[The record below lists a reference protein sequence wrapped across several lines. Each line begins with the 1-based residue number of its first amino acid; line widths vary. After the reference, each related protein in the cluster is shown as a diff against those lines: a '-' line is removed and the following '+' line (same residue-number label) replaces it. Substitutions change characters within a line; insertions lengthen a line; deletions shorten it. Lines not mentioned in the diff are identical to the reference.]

1 MHDIAEFLAG
11 RDPFSGLDEAELEEL
26 ASRTEVEFFPAGEQ
40 ILPQGER
47 PQGRIRVIRR
57 GAVELLDRSRPVDL
71 LGEGEMFGHPSVL
84 SGQPTR
90 YEARAKEDTLVYS
103 LPADDVIPLLGRPS
117 SLRFLARSLLARG
130 QVVSGDGAE
139 AAIPEVARQYAADLV
154 RRPPVT
160 CEPET
165 KLRQAA
171 RLMNAEEVSNVLVDL
186 DGDEFGIVTDRDLRS
201 HVVAGRLSADDPV
214 KAAMSAPVI
223 AVGGDQT
230 GADVMLTMLDHD
242 IRHVPVFSRPGQ
254 PLGVIVAIDLIA
266 AETSSPFVLRRA
278 IARARDKDELREAA
292 SRLRATVMTLHHAGL
307 LPFHISDV
315 VSAVSDAL
323 VRRMIALAIES
334 SGPPP
339 AEFAWMSLGSH
350 GRREPMP
357 SSDVDSG
364 MAWQDRPDPDP
375 IAAEPRR
382 RLASTRTASYMRE
395 IAANVAGCIRVL
407 GWRLDPHGVT
417 ASGAFSASSFEEWRR
432 CIKSWLARPTDNR
445 VLIAVSILLDG
456 RVVSG
461 PGQLD
466 VKPLLFDTGH
476 RETLERWMLR
486 LALAA
491 RPPTG
496 FLHNITVEGSGK
508 HAGTFDIKH
517 GGLLPIVDL
526 ARYHALVGEIPANH
540 TLDRLHGATDLGI
553 VKRTEARVLEE
564 AFELFTALRLEHQ
577 VAQIEEGREPDDHI
591 DPRDLDPLT
600 RRYLRDAFREVEAV
614 QRSHTSELKA
624 ARRPG

>member
-1 MHDIAEFLAG
+1 L
-11 RDPFSGLDEAELEEL
+11 
-26 ASRTEVEFFPAGEQ
+26 
-40 ILPQGER
+40 
-47 PQGRIRVIRR
+47 
-57 GAVELLDRSRPVDL
+57 
-71 LGEGEMFGHPSVL
+71 FGHPSVL

-103 LPADDVIPLLGRPS
+103 LPAEDVIPLLGRPS

-130 QVVSGDGAE
+130 RPVSGNGAE

-154 RRPPVT
+154 RRRPVI

-165 KLRQAA
+165 TLREAA
-171 RLMNAEEVSNVLVDL
+171 RQMNAEEVSNVLVDL
-186 DGDEFGIVTDRDLRS
+186 PGKDFGIVTDRDLRS
-201 HVVAGRLSADDPV
+201 RVVAGRLSPDDPV

-223 AVGGDQT
+223 GVGGDQT

-242 IRHVPVFSRPGQ
+242 VRHVPVFSRPGQ
-254 PLGVIVAIDLIA
+254 PLGVIVAIDLVA

-278 IARARDKDELREAA
+278 IARARNKDELREAA
-292 SRLRATVMTLHHAGL
+292 GRLRSTVVTLHHAGL
-307 LPFHISDV
+307 LPFHVSDV

-323 VRRMIALAIES
+323 IRRMIELAIET

-364 MAWQDRPDPDP
+364 MSWQDRPDPDP
-375 IAAEPRR
+375 IASEPRR
-382 RLASTRTASYMRE
+382 RLASTHTQGYMQG
-395 IAANVAGCIRVL
+395 IAANVADTIRVL

-417 ASGAFSASSFEEWRR
+417 ATGSFSASSIEDWRR
-432 CIKSWLARPTDNR
+432 CIESWLRRPSDNR

-456 RVVSG
+456 RVVYG
-461 PGQLD
+461 PGRLD
-466 VKPLLFDTGH
+466 VKPLLFETGD
-476 RETLERWMLR
+476 REKLERWMLK

-491 RPPTG
+491 KPPTG
-496 FLHNITVEGSGK
+496 FMHNITLEGSGR
-508 HAGTFDIKH
+508 HAGTLDIKH

-526 ARYHALVGEIPANH
+526 ARYFALVGQIPANH
-540 TLDRLHGATDLGI
+540 TQDRLHAATDLGI

-577 VAQIEEGREPDDHI
+577 VMQIEEHREPDDHI
-591 DPRDLDPLT
+591 DPRNLDPLT

-614 QRSHTSELKA
+614 QRKQSG
-624 ARRPG
+624 RPRASRAG